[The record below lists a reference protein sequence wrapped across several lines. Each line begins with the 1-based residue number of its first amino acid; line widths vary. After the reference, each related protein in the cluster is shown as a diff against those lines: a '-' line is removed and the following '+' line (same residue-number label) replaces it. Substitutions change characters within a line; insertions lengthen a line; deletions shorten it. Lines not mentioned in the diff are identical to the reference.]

1 MYAHIFTTSHCLQT
15 TSIHLLT
22 RGVIVDGVGG
32 GLEMILE
39 RDNLHTSLAF
49 VPLCCTS
56 VATSC
61 QRPQCHFLFATLQ
74 ISMTEELQ
82 DEKPKESVPG
92 RTFRPRF
99 VCLPTNDPFKSTS
112 IMVIH
117 NGLVYW
123 DPWACWLPCPGSL
136 SPSLHL
142 PSSFFSFTKLSGN
155 PTDEDN

>member
-1 MYAHIFTTSHCLQT
+1 MARWS
-15 TSIHLLT
+15 
-22 RGVIVDGVGG
+22 R
-32 GLEMILE
+32 GLEMIFGM
-39 RDNLHTSLAF
+39 RQFAPLAF

-56 VATSC
+56 KASSC

-74 ISMTEELQ
+74 ISMTENHRMRSR
-82 DEKPKESVPG
+82 KKSVSD

-123 DPWACWLPCPGSL
+123 DPWACCPALALSL
-136 SPSLHL
+136 ILFIFTQAKIFLL
-142 PSSFFSFTKLSGN
+142 PSGLKVQQNKSKNGYIGVG
-155 PTDEDN
+155 

>member
-22 RGVIVDGVGG
+22 RGVIVNGVGDD
-32 GLEMILE
+32 LEC
-39 RDNLHTSLAF
+39 DNLHSWHLS
-49 VPLCCTS
+49 PS
-56 VATSC
+56 VAQVKPPHARDHNAISY
-61 QRPQCHFLFATLQ
+61 LQ
-74 ISMTEELQ
+74 LCKSAGLRITGGEKIS
-82 DEKPKESVPG
+82 PG

-123 DPWACWLPCPGSL
+123 DPWACCCPAL
-136 SPSLHL
+136 AL
-142 PSSFFSFTKLSGN
+142 SSFSSSPLFIFTPTKLSGIIQH
-155 PTDEDN
+155 TKTI

>member
-1 MYAHIFTTSHCLQT
+1 MAHW
-15 TSIHLLT
+15 
-22 RGVIVDGVGG
+22 RR
-32 GLEMILE
+32 GLEMIFGM
-39 RDNLHTSLAF
+39 RQFAQLAF
-49 VPLCCTS
+49 VPLCCTGK
-56 VATSC
+56 ATSC

-74 ISMTEELQ
+74 ISMT
-82 DEKPKESVPG
+82 KNYRMRSGKKSVPD

-136 SPSLHL
+136 SPSLHHHSSQHFS
-142 PSSFFSFTKLSGN
+142 PSYQVVWQSNRPKGFRSKNG
-155 PTDEDN
+155 